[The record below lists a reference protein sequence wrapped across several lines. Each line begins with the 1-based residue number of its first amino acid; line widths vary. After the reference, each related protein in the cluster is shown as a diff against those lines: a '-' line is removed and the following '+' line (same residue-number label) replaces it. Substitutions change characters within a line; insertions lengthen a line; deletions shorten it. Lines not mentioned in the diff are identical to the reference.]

1 MRYYLGHWQWTTLN
15 GMACYA
21 PPAGVVG
28 CLDLGT
34 LPQMSVGG
42 ADRGRLLCWTRDAV
56 TLPSEYELLGV
67 GDCRELNTD
76 GAMLD
81 KFQSL
86 VGYRPQGAKLV
97 DAVWD
102 CLEGGADI
110 DGTTGPLPLV
120 PTTRGNLGLH
130 FAGHS
135 VVKSRRFK
143 WGNDAASPKLK
154 QLLRKEFR
162 GLLQDSKAGKLKD
175 AKHAFRV
182 LDYWCDKYGVSDWRE
197 FVPANLQK
205 DVPGRVKH
213 ETTITESFDQADSTT
228 LGPDLPWTEIAVV
241 GWRTVSNRAG
251 RNAGTASTLE
261 VARADSDLSSADHYA
276 QAKLWAG
283 NGKYPGVI
291 ARVPSSGD
299 ATGYDVVHGGTGD
312 PNFYTQKLITG
323 TLTNLNFSSQSPVD
337 GSVSKVEP
345 NGSTISGYYGGAL
358 IYSGTDTSIS
368 SGVRCGLVQYEN
380 ADSTLDDF
388 EAADLAA
395 GPSGHPA
402 VRRFGMAQPA
412 AGISQFG
419 SLRVF

>member
-1 MRYYLGHWQWTTLN
+1 MRYYLGHWQWTTAN
-15 GMACYA
+15 GMACFA

-42 ADRGRLLCWTRDAV
+42 ADRGRLLCWTHDAV

-67 GDCRELNTD
+67 GDCREINTD

-86 VGYRPQGAKLV
+86 VGYRPHGDKLV

-110 DGTTGPLPLV
+110 DGAIGPLPLV
-120 PTTRGNLGLH
+120 PTTRGNLELH

-143 WGNDAASPKLK
+143 WGSDAASPKLK

-162 GLLQDSKAGKLKD
+162 GLLQNAKAGKLKD
-175 AKHAFRV
+175 NKHHLRV

-213 ETTITESFDQADSTT
+213 ETTITDNF
-228 LGPDLPWTEIAVV
+228 
-241 GWRTVSNRAG
+241 NRADG
-251 RNAGTASTLE
+251 SLGSSSEGWSWTVTGGSWAIDTNRAKSTSTNSY
-261 VARADSDLSSADHYA
+261 ARAEFDLSSADHYA
-276 QAKLWAG
+276 QMSVVGGFSSPANSELLVRQSASVAFTHYMYVVREGSSSTTHRIYKAIVGVYTLLSTVAETSPVAPFTMRNSV
-283 NGKYPGVI
+283 NG
-291 ARVPSSGD
+291 SS
-299 ATGYDVVHGGTGD
+299 
-312 PNFYTQKLITG
+312 ITG
-323 TLTNLNFSSQSPVD
+323 SI
-337 GSVSKVEP
+337 GGVSKIGP
-345 NGSTISGYYGGAL
+345 LSDTGISGNLRTGMSAE
-358 IYSGTDTSIS
+358 ST
-368 SGVRCGLVQYEN
+368 
-380 ADSTLDDF
+380 ADQIFDGF
-388 EAADLAA
+388 QAADLAA
-395 GPSGHPA
+395 GTVIPVLRHHY
-402 VRRFGMAQPA
+402 V
-412 AGISQFG
+412 SQG
-419 SLRVF
+419 TA

>member
-1 MRYYLGHWQWTTLN
+1 MRYYLGHWQWTTGN

-34 LPQMSVGG
+34 LPQMSVGC
-42 ADRGRLLCWTRDAV
+42 ADRGRLLCWTQDDVA
-56 TLPSEYELLGV
+56 LPSEYESLGV

-110 DGTTGPLPLV
+110 DGATGPLPLV
-120 PTTRGNLGLH
+120 PTTRGNLELH

-135 VVKSRRFK
+135 IVKRRRFK

-162 GLLQDSKAGKLKD
+162 GLLQNAKAGKLKD

-213 ETTITESFDQADSTT
+213 ETAITDNFNRADAGA
-228 LGPDLPWTEIAVV
+228 LGTSAE
-241 GWRTVSNRAG
+241 GWSWAENFQNAGIVSNRG
-251 RNAGTASTLE
+251 HNTSNGGGPSAS
-261 VARADSDLSSADHYA
+261 RAETDLSSADHYA
-276 QAKLWAG
+276 QAAFVQAADITNYFSPVARFDPSAITFYQGGVYGDLSQFKIVKTVAAVDTVLG
-283 NGKYPGVI
+283 SGSVTLSLPEPIRVECNGSSIKSYQSGVE
-291 ARVPSSGD
+291 RVAVTD
-299 ATGYDVVHGGTGD
+299 TA
-312 PNFYTQKLITG
+312 ITG
-323 TLTNLNFSSQSPVD
+323 FLRTGILTYRQSS
-337 GSVSKVEP
+337 
-345 NGSTISGYYGGAL
+345 STDL
-358 IYSGTDTSIS
+358 
-368 SGVRCGLVQYEN
+368 LF
-380 ADSTLDDF
+380 DDF
-388 EAADLAA
+388 VAADLAA
-395 GPSGHPA
+395 GPTGSPWNYY
-402 VRRFGMAQPA
+402 AQQ
-412 AGISQFG
+412 G
-419 SLRVF
+419 